1 MRTRARLSGL
11 YDQALQLNPSDAQAF
26 YGRGAAYWQQGDF
39 ESQSE
44 ATPAFSLTSAQV
56 CHQAKIVKSLPFVF
70 LHLQTFHVTTSLSF
84 VIQSDSDR
92 IYRRGRV
99 AVPNHPIALA
109 TSMRSLDEICFI
121 V

>member
-70 LHLQTFHVTTSLSF
+70 LHLQTFHVTTNPLSLIFS
-84 VIQSDSDR
+84 
-92 IYRRGRV
+92 
-99 AVPNHPIALA
+99 VPSESLRKNKGVPLHIPQFRHPI
-109 TSMRSLDEICFI
+109 
-121 V
+121 